1 MGSSERS
8 PGWRMPAP
16 REPGAPLPTGAGSGC
31 RWSAFTTRSPD
42 QAHAF
47 LTSSVYEGQEI
58 HVGGDPRSFE
68 FTVYSRQLGLF
79 RIDVL
84 EHTGSLAMAG
94 VTTDHVLAV
103 EVLAG
108 ELVVE
113 AREGRLSV
121 SAGEAVLMTVDEPWE
136 VSWRDL
142 HAVVVRFDAFEFR
155 RLAAELADVD
165 TAGRTLHVG
174 KGSPS
179 QVRQWSA
186 AVRYVVEGVFQT
198 PEAVRSPVA
207 QRESFRLLAATAL
220 EVFPQPEFSLDRRS
234 HAAAT
239 SSLPT
244 TVRRA
249 IGFIEAH
256 AAEEIT
262 VVDIA
267 RGAGLSPRGLQA
279 AFRRHLD
286 VSPAAYLRSVRL
298 QHVHRELEQTDAR
311 SGRSVAQIAARWG
324 FLHPGRFAAAYRERF
339 GVPPSHTLL
348 H

>member
-31 RWSAFTTRSPD
+31 RWSVFTTRSPE

-58 HVGGDPRSFE
+58 RVGGDPRSFE

-103 EVLAG
+103 EVLGG

-113 AREGRLSV
+113 AGEGSLSV
-121 SAGEAVLMTVDEPWE
+121 SAGEAVLMTVGEPWE

-155 RLAAELADVD
+155 RLAAELAGVD
-165 TAGRTLHVG
+165 TAGRNLHVG
-174 KGSPS
+174 KGSS
-179 QVRQWSA
+179 SRVRQWSA
-186 AVRYVVEGVFQT
+186 AVRYVVKGVLQN

-207 QRESFRLLAATAL
+207 LHESFRLLAATAL
-220 EVFPQPEFSLDRRS
+220 EVFPQPDFSLAP
-234 HAAAT
+234 HPQAAAT
-239 SSLPT
+239 PLPA

-256 AAEEIT
+256 AREEIT
-262 VVDIA
+262 VADIA
-267 RGAGLSPRGLQA
+267 RRAGLSPRGLQA